1 MGEGCVRE
9 EGVDDW
15 ICVDAPG
22 DNPVLCSWMD
32 GGECCE
38 TFCQGV
44 SVVRYLMEYVK
55 NCFELVGLLMI
66 WGVIVLVVWAVVNL
80 AWGVVFG

>member
-1 MGEGCVRE
+1 
-9 EGVDDW
+9 
-15 ICVDAPG
+15 
-22 DNPVLCSWMD
+22 
-32 GGECCE
+32 
-38 TFCQGV
+38 
-44 SVVRYLMEYVK
+44 MEYVK